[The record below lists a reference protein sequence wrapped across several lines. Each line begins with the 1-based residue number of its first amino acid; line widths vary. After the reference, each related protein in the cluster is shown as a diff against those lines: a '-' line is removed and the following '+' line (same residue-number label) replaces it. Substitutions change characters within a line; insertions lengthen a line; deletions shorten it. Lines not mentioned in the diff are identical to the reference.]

1 MICVGVS
8 DVSARFAGRIAAR
21 ICRGALKLAFT
32 GDWIRVERV
41 SSTVGSLWL
50 RALGGVQGGA
60 MYGFARGAFGD
71 GPSVMMRLIF
81 CREWQDQE

>member
-1 MICVGVS
+1 M
-8 DVSARFAGRIAAR
+8 RRRIRRQRAVF
-21 ICRGALKLAFT
+21 GAHCGLHLSRSPEVALT

-41 SSTVGSLWL
+41 PGMVGSLWL